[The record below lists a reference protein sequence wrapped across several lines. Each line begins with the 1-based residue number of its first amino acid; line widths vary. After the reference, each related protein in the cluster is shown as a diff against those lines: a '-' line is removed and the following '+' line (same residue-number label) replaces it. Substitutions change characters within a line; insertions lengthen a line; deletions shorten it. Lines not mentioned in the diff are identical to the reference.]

1 MCRQDRPPE
10 TLKGKILYQSKLFLL
25 RGPSGSG
32 KSTFADTLLRAGI
45 VDHVFEA
52 DQFMIDDKGNYAY
65 DRDRLQYCH
74 GECKRLSVEAL
85 SRGDNVAVA
94 NTFTKRWEVAA
105 YFELTR
111 DVTVV
116 TVEGNFPNIHGVPD
130 NVVAHQ
136 RNRMERW
143 IK

>member
-1 MCRQDRPPE
+1 M
-10 TLKGKILYQSKLFLL
+10 LYIL

-32 KSTFADTLLRAGI
+32 KSKLANTLHLAGI

-52 DQFMIDDKGNYAY
+52 DQFMVDDKGNYAY
-65 DRDRLQYCH
+65 DRARLQYCH
-74 GECKRLSVEAL
+74 DECKRLTVEAL

-94 NTFTKRWEVAA
+94 NTFTKRWETAA
-105 YFELTR
+105 YVELTP
-111 DVTVV
+111 DVTVL

-130 NVVAHQ
+130 DVVAHQ
-136 RNRMERW
+136 RKRMERW